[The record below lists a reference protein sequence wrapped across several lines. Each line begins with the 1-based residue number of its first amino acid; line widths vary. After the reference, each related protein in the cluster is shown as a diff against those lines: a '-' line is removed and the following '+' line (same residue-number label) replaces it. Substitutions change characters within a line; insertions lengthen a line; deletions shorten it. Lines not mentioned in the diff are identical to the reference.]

1 MSAVRGRFAPSPTGL
16 LHVGSAR
23 TALVAW
29 LSVRS
34 QKGTFVWRLEDL
46 DGPRVV
52 PGVAAEQMR
61 DLAWLGLDWDEGP
74 ALATAG
80 GIAFEAK
87 GEVGPYRQS
96 DRFGRYEAALDRL
109 AAHGHLFPC
118 DRSRKDLLELA
129 SAPHANEYSGGAG
142 MPAYPKALRP
152 AELAL
157 DWYVRY
163 RSDPPTPRDVG
174 SALRFRVDDAP
185 VSFHDRVQGPL
196 TQDVA
201 AETGDFVLKRRDG
214 VYAYQLAVVVDDI
227 AMGVT
232 EVVRGADLLDSTG
245 RQIQLIRA
253 LGGEEPAYAHVPI
266 VVNADGE
273 KLSKRDDALT
283 LAHLRDAGVEP
294 QRLVG
299 VLAHSLGLAETGA
312 PVTPRALVDGFAWDR
327 VRRDNWRLPE
337 EFVAQL
343 AE

>member
-1 MSAVRGRFAPSPTGL
+1 MSEVRGRFAPSPTGL

-29 LSVRS
+29 LSARS
-34 QKGTFVWRLEDL
+34 QGGAFVWRLEDL

-74 ALATAG
+74 ALATDDG
-80 GIAFEAK
+80 VRFPKRGDL
-87 GEVGPYRQS
+87 GPYAQS
-96 DRFGRYEAALDRL
+96 ERFDRYEAALDRL
-109 AAHGHLFPC
+109 AADGHLFPC
-118 DRSRKDLLELA
+118 DRSRKDLLRLA
-129 SAPHANEYSGGAG
+129 SAPHAGVG

-152 AELAL
+152 ADLAP
-157 DWYVRY
+157 DWYARY

-174 SALRFRVDDAP
+174 SALRFRVDDVP

-253 LGGEEPAYAHVPI
+253 LEGTIPTYAHVPI

-273 KLSKRDDALT
+273 KLSKRDEALT
-283 LAHLRDAGVEP
+283 LASLRDAGVEP
-294 QRLVG
+294 QQLVG
-299 VLAHSLGLAETGA
+299 ALAQSLGLVETDA
-312 PVTPRALVDGFAWDR
+312 PVTPKALVDTFAWTR
-327 VRRDNWRLPE
+327 IRRDDWRLPE
-337 EFVAQL
+337 AFSARL
-343 AE
+343 GA